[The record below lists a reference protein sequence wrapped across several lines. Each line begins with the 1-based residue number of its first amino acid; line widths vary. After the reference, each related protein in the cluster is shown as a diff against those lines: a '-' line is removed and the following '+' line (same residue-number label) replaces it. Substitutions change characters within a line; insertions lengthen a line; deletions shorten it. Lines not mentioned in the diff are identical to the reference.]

1 MKEEAFAKLAP
12 QLRSLAQKVSRGAG
26 ASKEE
31 AEDIAQDAMLRLW
44 QMHDELEKFN
54 SLEAVTA
61 RIARNLTFSL
71 HRKPMLDDL
80 NGKEIT
86 LLQPSPAET
95 LEDKENDEWMQRR
108 IDQLPDTE
116 HTILMMRQVEQRSNK
131 EIAQLLG
138 IAETSVSTLLA
149 RARRRLL
156 EDIKR
161 RNKQ

>member
-12 QLRSLAQKVSRGAG
+12 QLRSLAQKVSRGTG

-44 QMHDELEKFN
+44 QMHDELERFN

-61 RIARNLTFSL
+61 RIARNLTLSL

-161 RNKQ
+161 RNKR

>member
-44 QMHDELEKFN
+44 QMHEELERFN

-61 RIARNLTFSL
+61 RMARNLTFSL
-71 HRKPMLDDL
+71 HRKPVLTDL
-80 NGKEIT
+80 NGSEIT
-86 LLQPSPAET
+86 MLQPSPAET
-95 LEDKENDEWMQRR
+95 LEDKENYEWMQRR
-108 IDQLPDTE
+108 IKELPDTE
-116 HTILMMRQVEQRSNK
+116 HTILIMRQVEQRSNE
-131 EIAQLLG
+131 EIARLLG
-138 IAETSVSTLLA
+138 IAATSVSTLLA

>member
-12 QLRSLAQKVSRGAG
+12 QLRSLAQKVSRGTG

-44 QMHDELEKFN
+44 QMHEELEKFN

-61 RIARNLTFSL
+61 RIARNLTLSL
-71 HRKPMLDDL
+71 HRKPMLDNL
-80 NGKEIT
+80 NGKETT
-86 LLQPSPAET
+86 LLQPSPDET

>member
-44 QMHDELEKFN
+44 QMHDELERFN

-71 HRKPMLDDL
+71 HRKPVLTDL
-80 NGKEIT
+80 NGSEIT
-86 LLQPSPAET
+86 MLQPSPAET
-95 LEDKENDEWMQRR
+95 LEDKENYEWMQRR
-108 IDQLPDTE
+108 IKELPDTE

>member
-44 QMHDELEKFN
+44 QMHDELERFN

-61 RIARNLTFSL
+61 RIAHNLTLSL
-71 HRKPMLDDL
+71 HRKPILDNL

-95 LEDKENDEWMQRR
+95 LEDKENDEWMQQR